1 MIVVLRLDYLAVTG
15 PLVRQTERYNT
26 LAGVPT
32 VWARHITSQQ
42 SAQVI
47 YAEGVAIIYTPRTH
61 EVLY

>member
-1 MIVVLRLDYLAVTG
+1 MIAVLHLVYTAANG

-26 LAGVPT
+26 LADVPT

-42 SAQVI
+42 HAQVI
-47 YAEGVAIIYTPRTH
+47 YTEGMAIIYTPRTH